1 MIHKVRQLSRKSL
14 NSPSAEDEKMLS
26 IIRNY
31 DFLLQRLYKKVPVP
45 AGSGERFAIP
55 KPRIIRIGNA
65 TILRN
70 FREIADVMRRDPKLL
85 TRYLLKELATA
96 GSYDEES
103 GSLKLNITVS
113 AQALNVLLERF
124 AKQYVICPTC
134 GRPDTRL
141 EKHERIFILKCEAC
155 GAEQPMKGF

>member
-1 MIHKVRQLSRKSL
+1 LSRL
-14 NSPSAEDEKMLS
+14 NEGATSHPSTENERILS

-31 DFLLQRLYKKVPVP
+31 DFLLQRLYRKVPVP

-55 KPRIIRIGNA
+55 KPRIIRIGST
-65 TILRN
+65 TILHN

-103 GSLKLNITVS
+103 GALKLNIVVS
-113 AQALNVLLERF
+113 ARALSVLLERF
-124 AKQYVICPTC
+124 ARQYVICPTC
-134 GRPDTRL
+134 GRPDTKL
-141 EKHERIFILKCEAC
+141 EKRERIFVLKCEAC